1 MNQTGPSQ
9 QLPFS
14 GNSDLVSERQPVH
27 EVGKL
32 YQDPLYGAKVLSPLA
47 VEIIDTPEF
56 QRLSGLKQLGFS
68 DVVYRGAQ
76 HSRFEHSIGTYF
88 ITRTIMRRIEQNHER
103 LGLPHPASEVSQL
116 FRHVPLNSGV
126 DPSTT
131 TAHAKWRGLTEVLSI
146 AALLHDIGHVPYGH
160 TLEDEFSGL
169 YKRHDSLAGPRFGD
183 LLFNASSSLNG
194 VFSVEGAW
202 AGKLPNEK
210 LQRLIYVILSWKE
223 TIEPPCAFEEIID
236 RELKNGGAGLRSK
249 RLQDLKAWHAEF
261 SKPDPE
267 DPKTKLFHPF
277 MSDIIG
283 NTICADLLDY
293 LPRDRMNLGMEPRLH
308 TRLQRYFTIRRGT
321 LYPDEGLRA
330 SIMVTRKLRGG
341 QRRDVAT
348 AVLDIMRERY
358 EMAERVFYH
367 HKKSSASAMLAK
379 LVELAAGKK
388 PRDDDAIYP
397 APWDGKPS
405 SSQIP
410 HMTHLSDAGLIEYL
424 RNVATSN
431 PALQD
436 YLCKA
441 LRYRRKD
448 MYRTLLIVDTE
459 LANSSKHSVEYFAH
473 DIRGSENSATN
484 GRRKLESTL
493 ETAAK
498 GDDEAS
504 FDGHVIVYC
513 PNPKMQSKEVDA
525 RLEIIEER
533 ILPLRVQ
540 RESFAYNNDLK
551 VLHEYYQQLWRIY
564 VFVTPEI
571 YDSGTK
577 CHAVVD
583 AFCDYYG
590 IQKALAYSKVRK
602 HRFEIGRGVTA
613 RKALRAIED
622 YLGRLSYMQNAPT
635 SATLRLLSEASGDDD
650 FLARTADGRETETR
664 LAALHRMS
672 VLRPVMDDDGKSQSL
687 GKKQVASVKSYYS
700 ALKRGLGVAS
710 IPLRDLSSTESQD
723 SSNFEKEVLR
733 VAIEYDG
740 KAAKKSND

>member
-1 MNQTGPSQ
+1 
-9 QLPFS
+9 
-14 GNSDLVSERQPVH
+14 
-27 EVGKL
+27 
-32 YQDPLYGAKVLSPLA
+32 LA

-103 LGLPHPASEVSQL
+103 LGLPHPGSDASPL
-116 FRHVPLNSGV
+116 FRHVPPNSGV
-126 DPSTT
+126 DPSIT

-169 YKRHDSLAGPRFGD
+169 YKRHDSLAGPRFSD
-183 LLFNASSSLNG
+183 LLFNPLSSLNS
-194 VFSVEGAW
+194 VFSAEKPWV
-202 AGKLPNEK
+202 GKLPNGK

-223 TIEPPCAFEEIID
+223 TIEPPRGFEKVLD
-236 RELKNGGAGLRSK
+236 REISGEKAGLRAK
-249 RLQDLKAWHAEF
+249 RLQELKAWHAEF
-261 SKPDPE
+261 VRPDP
-267 DPKTKLFHPF
+267 DAPTAKLFHPF

-308 TRLQRYFTIRRGT
+308 TRLQRYFTIRQGT
-321 LYPDEGLRA
+321 LYSDEGLRA
-330 SIMVTRKLRGG
+330 SIMVTRKHRGG

-379 LVELAAGKK
+379 LVELAADKK

-397 APWDGKPS
+397 APWDGKALAS
-405 SSQIP
+405 RIP
-410 HMTHLSDAGLIEYL
+410 HMTHLSDSGLIEYL
-424 RNVATSN
+424 RNVETAD
-431 PALQD
+431 PKLQES
-436 YLCKA
+436 LCKA

-473 DIRGSENSATN
+473 DIRGSDDGETN
-484 GRRKLESTL
+484 GRSKLEGIL
-493 ETAAK
+493 QAAAK
-498 GDDEAS
+498 GADEVS
-504 FDGHVIVYC
+504 FEGHVIVYC
-513 PNPKMQSKEVDA
+513 PSPKMQSKEVDA
-525 RLEIIEER
+525 RLEIIEDR
-533 ILPLRVQ
+533 VLPLRVQ

-564 VFVTPEI
+564 VFVTPQI
-571 YDSGTK
+571 YDSTAK
-577 CHAVVD
+577 SNAVVD

-613 RKALRAIED
+613 RTALRAVED
-622 YLGRLSYMQNAPT
+622 YFGHLDYMTGAPA
-635 SATLRLLSEASGDDD
+635 SATLRLLSEASDDD
-650 FLARTADGRETETR
+650 EFLARVANGRETRTR
-664 LAALHRMS
+664 LATLHRMS
-672 VLRPVMDDDGKSQSL
+672 ILRPVLEDNGKSRSMP
-687 GKKQVASVKSYYS
+687 KKQVASVKAYYA
-700 ALKRGLGVAS
+700 ALKDGLLVAS
-710 IPLRDLSSTESQD
+710 VPLRDQGNAEGQGYID
-723 SSNFEKEVLR
+723 FEREVLR
-733 VAIEYDG
+733 VAVEYDV
-740 KAAKKSND
+740 KTATKSDEQP

>member
-1 MNQTGPSQ
+1 MDDTGPQ
-9 QLPFS
+9 QLPFA
-14 GNSDLVSERQPVH
+14 GDSDSDGEKQVG

-68 DVVYRGAQ
+68 DLVYRGAQ

-88 ITRTIMRRIEQNHER
+88 ITRTMMRRIEQNHER
-103 LGLPHPASEVSQL
+103 LGLPHPGSDASPL
-116 FRHVPLNSGV
+116 FRHVPPNAGV
-126 DPSTT
+126 DSSITT
-131 TAHAKWRGLTEVLSI
+131 PHAKWRGLTEVLSI
-146 AALLHDIGHVPYGH
+146 AALLHDVGHVPYGH

-169 YKRHDSLAGPRFGD
+169 YKRHDSLAGPRFWD
-183 LLFNASSSLNG
+183 LLFNPSSSLNA
-194 VFSVEGAW
+194 VFSAEKPWV
-202 AGKLPNEK
+202 GKLPNEK
-210 LQRLIYVILSWKE
+210 LQRLIYVVLSWKE
-223 TIEPPCAFEEIID
+223 TIEPPSGFEKVLN
-236 RELKNGGAGLRSK
+236 RELASVEKGLRVK
-249 RLQDLKAWHAEF
+249 RLQNLKAWHEEF
-261 SKPDPE
+261 VRPDP
-267 DPKTKLFHPF
+267 DLPTAKLFHPF

-308 TRLQRYFTIRRGT
+308 TRLQRYFTVRPGT
-321 LYPDEGLRA
+321 LYSDEGLRA

-379 LVELAAGKK
+379 LVELAADKK
-388 PRDDDAIYP
+388 PRDDEAIYP
-397 APWDGKPS
+397 APWDGKAADS
-405 SSQIP
+405 KIP

-424 RNVATSN
+424 RNVETAN
-431 PALQD
+431 PALQEN
-436 YLCKA
+436 LCKA

-473 DIRGSENSATN
+473 DIRGSDDGEIN
-484 GRRKLESTL
+484 GRGKLEGAL
-493 ETAAK
+493 QNAAK
-498 GDDEAS
+498 GTDEAS
-504 FDGHVIVYC
+504 FEGHVIVYC
-513 PNPKMQSKEVDA
+513 PSPKMQSKEVDA
-525 RLEIIEER
+525 RLEIIEDR
-533 ILPLRVQ
+533 VLPLRVQ

-564 VFVTPEI
+564 VFVTPRI
-571 YDSGTK
+571 YDSTTK
-577 CHAVVD
+577 SNAVVD

-602 HRFEIGRGVTA
+602 HRFEIGRGVSA
-613 RKALRAIED
+613 RRALRAVED
-622 YLGRLSYMQNAPT
+622 YFGHLDYMSGAPA
-635 SATLRLLSEASGDDD
+635 SATLQLLSEASDDDD
-650 FLARTADGRETETR
+650 FLAKVADGREARPR

-672 VLRPVMDDDGKSQSL
+672 ILRPVIDDNGKSRSVP
-687 GKKQVASVKSYYS
+687 KKQVASVRAYYS
-700 ALKRGLGVAS
+700 ALKAGLLVAS
-710 IPLRDLSSTESQD
+710 VPLRDRGSTEGQD
-723 SSNFEKEVLR
+723 YANFEKEVLG
-733 VAIEYDG
+733 VAVEYDV
-740 KAAKKSND
+740 KTAKKSDEQA